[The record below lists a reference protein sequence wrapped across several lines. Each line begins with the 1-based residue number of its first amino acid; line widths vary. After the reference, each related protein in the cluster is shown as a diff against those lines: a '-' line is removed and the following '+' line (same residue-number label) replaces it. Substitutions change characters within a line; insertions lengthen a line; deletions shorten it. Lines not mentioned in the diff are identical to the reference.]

1 MEQLFAVGGSQVLR
15 NGIIG
20 RWEFD
25 QSGSQATLTGGIMAI
40 SKGTRQGA
48 CEILDGKMQLS

>member
-1 MEQLFAVGGSQVLR
+1 M
-15 NGIIG
+15 
-20 RWEFD
+20 WEFD

-48 CEILDGKMQLS
+48 REILDGKMQLS